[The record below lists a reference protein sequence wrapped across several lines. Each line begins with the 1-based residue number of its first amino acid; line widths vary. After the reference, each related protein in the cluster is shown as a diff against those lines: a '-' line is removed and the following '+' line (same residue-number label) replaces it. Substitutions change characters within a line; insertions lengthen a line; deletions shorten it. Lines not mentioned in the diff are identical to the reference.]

1 MKSVNGYE
9 SLADVLERAY
19 EQATTGKGAERHAQD
34 LPFEQQPMQ
43 KLIDLYGPGF
53 ALGQAAKK
61 AQESQ
66 RLPAGRDVAELLG
79 AINYLAGAVIALE
92 RDHLLKQ
99 FDGESNAELAAR
111 IVDAHNYQ
119 RNKLTAN
126 DNEQPHDCCPV
137 CQHVDGQHHEKCTM
151 AEQQNSTAIVQ
162 IKRLNELSETALKM
176 LANHVEAELLRIKAD
191 KMTGKN
197 LYR

>member
-1 MKSVNGYE
+1 MMNVEGYD
-9 SLADVLERAY
+9 SLRDVLTRAY
-19 EQATTGKGAERHAQD
+19 TQAASGKGHERHAVCK
-34 LPFEQQPMQ
+34 PFDQQPMQ
-43 KLIDLYGPGF
+43 ELISLYGVGF

-92 RDHLLKQ
+92 RGRLVKQ

-111 IVDAHNYQ
+111 IVDAQNHQ

-137 CQHVDGQHHEKCTM
+137 CQHVDGYHHFKCT
-151 AEQQNSTAIVQ
+151 AAPGQFGV
-162 IKRLNELSETALKM
+162 
-176 LANHVEAELLRIKAD
+176 HDV
-191 KMTGKN
+191 
-197 LYR
+197 